1 MIGAITH
8 LVKKDYYKVAEDFDY
23 LGFLP
28 SDRPS
33 LESYV
38 PTFKAVFDQALKG
51 GGAKNINFTK
61 LSNDLARVTY

>member
-28 SDRPS
+28 PDRPD
-33 LESYV
+33 LQTYV
-38 PTFKAVFDQALKG
+38 PTFKSIFD
-51 GGAKNINFTK
+51 
-61 LSNDLARVTY
+61 